1 MIFSSKNGFQNMN
14 NLILLLD
21 SAIIAIVLFVIWFI
35 NRGKEQK
42 ILVKLAKKWNLIPA
56 QLVSCVLEKIR
67 STTSNN
73 KGFQYKVKVLYKY
86 KIDLTEYE
94 GSLVCFNYIE
104 TFDNQHE
111 KLYKNLHKVNHINIW
126 VNPNNFAESVLINHN
141 FEKLDKFLQK
151 VGLFFLVTVV
161 FVIIYSISG
170 YFYDIHLV
178 NQILK

>member
-1 MIFSSKNGFQNMN
+1 MN

-21 SAIIAIVLFVIWFI
+21 IAIILIVLSIIWLI

-42 ILVKLAKKWNLIPA
+42 SLIKLAKNWNSIPA
-56 QLVSCVLEKIR
+56 QLVSCELEKIR

-86 KIDLTEYE
+86 KIDLIDYE
-94 GSLVCFNYIE
+94 GSLVCFNYNK

-111 KLYKNLHKVNHINIW
+111 KLYEKLYKVNYVNIW
-126 VNPNNFAESVLINHN
+126 VNPDNFAESVLINHN
-141 FEKLDKFLQK
+141 FELLDNFLQK
-151 VGLFFLVTVV
+151 VGLIFLVTVV